1 MNLNKLKISMMFCA
15 LSAATLAVPDVSAA
29 SIRVTCEK
37 RGVTRSKVS
46 VDGAG
51 LAAGTYTAVVVSAG
65 KQVKSARPQAAV
77 RGEVEFD
84 FDSNRA
90 DILEGATAIPK
101 TFITNTATVT
111 GKIVNSRGMTVVS
124 DTEACRVRSR

>member
-1 MNLNKLKISMMFCA
+1 MNKLKLSMMFCA

-37 RGVTRSKVS
+37 RGTTRSKVS

-51 LAAGTYTAVVVSAG
+51 LAAGNYTAIIVSAG
-65 KQVKSARPQAAV
+65 KQVKSARPQAAL

-84 FDSNRA
+84 FDSNPA
-90 DILEGATAIPK
+90 DIAAGATAIPA

-111 GKIVNSRGMTVVS
+111 GKVVDSRGMTVIS